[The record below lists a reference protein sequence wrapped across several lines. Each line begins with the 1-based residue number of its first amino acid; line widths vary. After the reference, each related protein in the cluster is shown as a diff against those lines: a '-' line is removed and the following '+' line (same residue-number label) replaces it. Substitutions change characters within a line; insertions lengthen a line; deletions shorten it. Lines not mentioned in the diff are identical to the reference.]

1 MFNQGEIV
9 HHTRDAIGSIL
20 VVDYRKHRVMTFNS
34 IFEQSKIDRRYPHLP
49 VHEYNRA
56 MMLPAA
62 FMTPQHVTVLG
73 LGGGVM
79 VTGFHH
85 LLPECHIHAVELRQ
99 SVVDVAREY
108 FSLPDSARVRVTV
121 ADAREAL
128 ENMPSASTDFL
139 LSDLYS
145 HDRMSPTQAQK
156 QFVDDCSR
164 VLTDAGWLV
173 LNYHRT
179 PDPEGPYFQQLRQ
192 HFSVVLL
199 LRTRSNNTVIY
210 ASKQG
215 FDALSSKDPRL
226 QALESHFPI
235 GWRQLMTKVTRV

>member
-9 HHTRDAIGSIL
+9 HHTRDEFGSIL

-34 IFEQSKIDRRYPHLP
+34 IFEQSKIDRRYPYLP

-56 MMLPAA
+56 MILPAA
-62 FMTPQHVTVLG
+62 FFTPQHVTVLG

-79 VTGFHH
+79 VSGFHH
-85 LLPECHIHAVELRQ
+85 LLPDCHIHAVELRQ
-99 SVVDVAREY
+99 AVVDVARE
-108 FSLPDSARVRVTV
+108 FFDLPLSDRIKITV
-121 ADAREAL
+121 ADAGDTLARRSTE
-128 ENMPSASTDFL
+128 STDLL

-145 HDRMSPTQAQK
+145 HERMSPTQAQK
-156 QFVDDCSR
+156 QFVDQCSR
-164 VLTDAGWLV
+164 VLTPSGWLV

-179 PDPEGPYFQQLRQ
+179 PDPDGPYFQQLRK
-192 HFSVVLL
+192 HFSVLL
-199 LRTRSNNTVIY
+199 MLRTKSNNTVIY

-226 QALESHFPI
+226 KSLEDRFPI
-235 GWRQLMTKVTRV
+235 GWRQLMAKVTRV